1 MRGAANIVREH
12 NANLLKTPTGRQLIH
27 LFARLELSA
36 SRLLLAD
43 TQLAANATSSGNY
56 WDNVDLDLETL
67 TIDDLSNGN
76 SDFEIAWTEMMKI
89 MVPVTVLRMV
99 PRTGDRGT
107 LERKTEG
114 ERILELLRNWEN
126 ALPPSFI
133 PIESPPLME
142 MLDDSILQHL
152 QPLYFNSLNVAVAM
166 GIYLCFKDLLLTFS
180 TSRGF
185 KD

>member
-36 SRLLLAD
+36 SRHLLID
-43 TQLAANATSSGNY
+43 NQLAANATSEDTY
-56 WDNVDLDLETL
+56 WDNVDIDLETL

-89 MVPVTVLRMV
+89 MVPVTILRMV

-107 LERKTEG
+107 LERKAEG
-114 ERILELLRNWEN
+114 ERILGLLRNWET
-126 ALPPSFI
+126 ALPASFI
-133 PIESPPLME
+133 PIEPPAIMD

-152 QPLYFNSLNVAVAM
+152 EPLYFNSLNVAVAM
-166 GIYLCFKDLLLTFS
+166 GIFLSFKVIDI
-180 TSRGF
+180 
-185 KD
+185 